1 MEISVL
7 YSHWLWSCKFLLSS
21 SRAHFTLK
29 AGTRIGRLWNAVLA
43 HLFPDSRSLGIF
55 QLNWGKCES
64 SRISSINQ
72 TVKIDLE
79 KGFPV
84 FKYSNTVIACK
95 LIQHDDC
102 SIHFSVVN
110 FWNSLNPNT
119 KKNDIWN
126 KYINNINDIKYINHF
141 KHNKTVK
148 II

>member
-7 YSHWLWSCKFLLSS
+7 YSHWLWSCNFLLSS
-21 SRAHFTLK
+21 SRAYFILK
-29 AGTRIGRLWNAVLA
+29 AGTRIGHLCNAVLV
-43 HLFPDSRSLGIF
+43 HLFPDPRSLGIF
-55 QLNWGKCES
+55 QLNWRKCEP

-84 FKYSNTVIACK
+84 FKNSNTVIACK

-119 KKNDIWN
+119 RKNDIWN
-126 KYINNINDIKYINHF
+126 KYINNINDIKSL
-141 KHNKTVK
+141 
-148 II
+148 